1 MFCTNCGSQVSAG
14 ANQCPE
20 CGKPVSKEAGKPIT
34 ANASKTGA
42 VSTTGSSTG
51 GSGAAPEPGQ
61 LAGRLLGGR
70 YQLGELIGSGGMGE
84 IYRARRTHIGDAV
97 AVKVLRSDVVGNEKT
112 RQRFYREARAAAML
126 HHPNVVVIHDF
137 GEDDGGAVGQIAYIV
152 MELLNGR
159 SLRQVLADEGALDPL
174 RAYSIVRQACAALEA
189 GHRSGIIHRDIKP
202 DNIILLSHDED
213 SDHVKLLDFGIAK
226 LRDKALDTLSVEN
239 NLTNVGTVIGTP
251 NYMSPEQCQGE
262 EADARSDI
270 YSLGVVM
277 YEMLTGIMPF
287 IAKTSTAV
295 AIKHVTEA
303 PRPLRE
309 LQPTLPAEV
318 EGVVLQALEKTP
330 EARPQ
335 SMLELARAF
344 AAALKQADA
353 TSLLGRTGQPGT
365 RPIRIDTPR
374 TDEVQGT
381 KRTLAMPKSE
391 TTGDEFK
398 TSIAGVEAN
407 APLSAKADEAAPR
420 RTAMLSPVADQDFKT
435 SVTESSVEV
444 GDKFKTDISTEP
456 VATTFDTVLADEPLV
471 AQPRDIYA
479 TMIPES
485 PAPEPVRDAYATMIP
500 AAPEPKVNAAPP
512 RTEIMQPAAETKAQV
527 FEGTEL
533 LNAPVPTIPP
543 VAEAKSGKSNAQ
555 SDKREKK
562 KDKQKNKPEVK
573 AVHSA
578 AATVVEIPQVPNTAP
593 VPTAQKS
600 GSQRVLLM
608 GIAAVTLAAAL
619 AAWAFLTDGN
629 NAPVVD
635 KPTTQ
640 ASPAA
645 TNTPI
650 ANTPVVPA
658 GMVFIPGGEFKVG
671 REDGE
676 ENERPAHSI
685 IVAPFFIDQTEVT
698 NEQYAK
704 FIEATGY
711 LLPPSWQGKRFP
723 VGADKLPVTDVTW
736 ADANEYAKWAKKRL
750 PTEEEWEIAAR
761 GTDGRVYPWGSTWE
775 DDLANVAKDETN
787 TRQLAPVGT
796 YLRGQSFYGAFDMVG
811 NAWEWTASDYKE
823 YAGGKPI
830 QTPEGYQNLKVIRG
844 CSYGCQAKLATAT
857 YRRGWPATRQDM
869 PEGAPLDYKQT
880 GFRCVQDAP
889 QK

>member
-1 MFCTNCGSQVSAG
+1 MFCTSCGSQVSAG

-20 CGKPVSKEAGKPIT
+20 CGKPVSNEAGKHIT
-34 ANASKTGA
+34 PHPSKTGA
-42 VSTTGSSTG
+42 GSSADSSTG
-51 GSGAAPEPGQ
+51 GSGMVSELGQ

-70 YQLGELIGSGGMGE
+70 YQLGELIGSGGMVE
-84 IYRARRTHIGDAV
+84 IDRSRRTHIGDAV

-152 MELLNGR
+152 MELLNGH

-174 RAYSIVRQACAALEA
+174 RAYSIIRQACAALEA
-189 GHRSGIIHRDIKP
+189 GHRSGVIHRDIKP

-213 SDHVKLLDFGIAK
+213 NDHVKILDFGIAK

-277 YEMLTGIMPF
+277 YEMLTGVMPF
-287 IAKTSTAV
+287 VAKTSTAV

-318 EGVVLQALEKTP
+318 EAVVLLALEKAP

-353 TSLLGRTGQPGT
+353 TSLFGRTGQTGT
-365 RPIRIDTPR
+365 RAIYIDTPR
-374 TDEVQGT
+374 TDEVQRT
-381 KRTLAMPKSE
+381 PRTLTMPQPE
-391 TTGDEFK
+391 TGGDEFK
-398 TSIAGVEAN
+398 TVISDVEEVPPLPVKAN
-407 APLSAKADEAAPR
+407 DDAPR
-420 RTAMLSPVADQDFKT
+420 LTVVLSPAADHAFKT
-435 SVTESSVEV
+435 VVTESAADTE
-444 GDKFKTDISTEP
+444 DKFKTDVSHEP
-456 VATTFDTVLADEPLV
+456 VPASFDTVLTDEPLI
-471 AQPRDIYA
+471 AQPRDAYA
-479 TMIPES
+479 TIIPEPS
-485 PAPEPVRDAYATMIP
+485 APEPVRDAYVTMIP
-500 AAPEPKVNAAPP
+500 AAPEPQPNAASP
-512 RTEIMQPAAETKAQV
+512 RTEIMQPPTETKAQV

-533 LNAPVPTIPP
+533 LNAPVLTIPP
-543 VAEAKSGKSNAQ
+543 AAKAAAESKFGKGNAKA
-555 SDKREKK
+555 DKKEKK
-562 KDKQKNKPEVK
+562 KDKQKDN
-573 AVHSA
+573 AGSSA
-578 AATVVEIPQVPNTAP
+578 AAPVVEIPLAIDLTP
-593 VPTAQKS
+593 VQPRQKS

-608 GIAAVTLAAAL
+608 GIAAVALAAAI

-629 NAPVVD
+629 KPPVVD

-645 TNTPI
+645 TNAPV
-650 ANTPVVPA
+650 ANAPVVPA
-658 GMVFIPGGEFKVG
+658 GMVYIPGGEFKVG

-711 LLPPSWQGKRFP
+711 LLPPSWKGKRYP
-723 VGADKLPVTDVTW
+723 AGADKLPVTDVTW
-736 ADANEYAKWAKKRL
+736 ADANEYARWAKKRL

-761 GTDGRVYPWGSTWE
+761 GTDGRVYPWGSTWA
-775 DDLANVAKDETN
+775 DDLANVAKDEGD

-796 YLRGQSFYGAFDMVG
+796 YLRGQSFYGAFDLVG

-823 YAGGKPI
+823 YPGGKSI

-844 CSYGCQAKLATAT
+844 CSYGCQARLATAT

-880 GFRCVQDAP
+880 GFRCAQDAP